1 MKEAQRQQY
10 LKALGLTPW
19 VARVPLPGAAPSPLL
34 DWALETEQAAAPV
47 VEGTP
52 LVALPQSLARS
63 SGAAVSVAPVAVPSE
78 PPAGPG
84 SSLDPNLNPN
94 LGSGQTTS
102 PPPSSPVPAEAAPL
116 AADAALVFT
125 LEAHLAGDTWL
136 VFQQEDAQA
145 PGLGR
150 HTGALAASLLAL
162 FDSRPA
168 RPRRFYCP
176 LAGQA
181 MNAGQ
186 AHQALQAFFTGLAR
200 NSGGQRL
207 LLCLE
212 AGLARALFDS
222 EPYQLLQV
230 GELPALLISSL
241 KDMLEDAPRH
251 KGASWR
257 AMREQGFDGRRQ

>member
-19 VARVPLPGAAPSPLL
+19 VARVPLPGAAPSPVLE
-34 DWALETEQAAAPV
+34 WALETAEVATPL
-47 VEGTP
+47 VEATP
-52 LVALPQSLARS
+52 LVALPQPLARAPKPKVS
-63 SGAAVSVAPVAVPSE
+63 PPDGEQERAAPPAQPTSVTAPVS
-78 PPAGPG
+78 
-84 SSLDPNLNPN
+84 
-94 LGSGQTTS
+94 
-102 PPPSSPVPAEAAPL
+102 
-116 AADAALVFT
+116 ADTALVFT

-150 HTGALAASLLAL
+150 YTGALASSLLAL
-162 FDSRPA
+162 FGARPA

-181 MNAGQ
+181 MNPEQ
-186 AHQALQAFFTGLAR
+186 AHQALQAFFSGLAR
-200 NSGGQRL
+200 SSGGHRL

-212 AGLARALFDS
+212 AGLARTLFDS
-222 EPYQLLQV
+222 EPYQPLQV
-230 GELPALLISSL
+230 GELPALVISSL
-241 KDMLEDAPRH
+241 KDMLEDPPRH

-257 AMREQGFDGRRQ
+257 AMREQGFDGKQR

>member
-34 DWALETEQAAAPV
+34 DWALETEQAAASV
-47 VEGTP
+47 AEGTP

-63 SGAAVSVAPVAVPSE
+63 AAEPAAVSAAPVAA
-78 PPAGPG
+78 PPKPPVGPDSGLG
-84 SSLDPNLNPN
+84 SN
-94 LGSGQTTS
+94 LGSGQTAS
-102 PPPSSPVPAEAAPL
+102 PPPSSPAPAEAAPL
-116 AADAALVFT
+116 ATDAALVFT

-150 HTGALAASLLAL
+150 YTGALAASLLAL

-241 KDMLEDAPRH
+241 KDMLEDPPRH
-251 KGASWR
+251 KGASWQ
-257 AMREQGFDGRRQ
+257 AMREQGFDGQRQ